1 MLQKIFIKVM
11 SQNYGIKNISTIDVV
26 LYGSLAKTGK
36 GHGTDKAVMMGLMG
50 YEVESFKPELLNQ
63 NIETI
68 SKNKKINFN
77 RKRQIPFDP
86 RKKYYF

>member
-1 MLQKIFIKVM
+1 M

-77 RKRQIPFDP
+77 EKDKFLLIHEKTLFLIIT
-86 RKKYYF
+86 KKL